1 MQRLS
6 DAIDT
11 FRADHLEDL
20 CMSHNHFRL
29 CNKAGFVVVKWLP
42 LCGAT
47 YHTWKKTVLYASHLQ
62 CHAGCF
68 LLTQI
73 VLMRVFHSKIDLES
87 NNVCWTRGWS
97 ANYAQALLNKEGCS
111 DLKLCNTKVHCVHT
125 HNCVY
130 VACCTSWMQCKY
142 SDNGNIT
149 PLTKETG
156 SAAVK
161 QTCLFIL

>member
-1 MQRLS
+1 MPSIHLGQIIWKICVCHIIIL
-6 DAIDT
+6 DFAI
-11 FRADHLEDL
+11 RRDL
-20 CMSHNHFRL
+20 LLWNGCR
-29 CNKAGFVVVKWLP
+29 FVW
-42 LCGAT
+42 AT

-97 ANYAQALLNKEGCS
+97 ANYAQALWNIEGCS

-130 VACCTSWMQCKY
+130 DACCTSWMQCKY

-149 PLTKETG
+149 PLTKEPG